1 MKTHIP
7 FCEPYRPTCCL
18 NADSSRLRGL
28 GPALRARCARFTLRR
43 SRQTELSYAE
53 GPCPRHC
60 CARAGLV
67 QPWPPSRLPGLLCP
81 RADRTPCSLLHRPRI
96 SDEISFLSVS
106 KLTPGGVLVGSTL
119 PLPPPPPQA
128 GRGRFRVFPVTHL
141 AGDLGFTFGHRGEM
155 EPPVIWVHAARR
167 PACPHPACPSGHL
180 ELIASATCVRA
191 PQPGPPPA
199 DGSK

>member
-119 PLPPPPPQA
+119 PLPPPPPSGQ
-128 GRGRFRVFPVTHL
+128 GSFPGLSCDTP
-141 AGDLGFTFGHRGEM
+141 G
-155 EPPVIWVHAARR
+155 RR
-167 PACPHPACPSGHL
+167 PRVHVWSPRRDGATRYLGPCRAAPRLPAPRLPEWPS
-180 ELIASATCVRA
+180 
-191 PQPGPPPA
+191 
-199 DGSK
+199 